1 MPHCLV
7 EGSRTLANLIEPAD
21 LVRLVHDTAAASDL
35 FKPGEV
41 KVRLSL
47 YEHFCVGGE
56 QTDFIHLIFYI
67 LAGRTDE
74 QKKHLSMLLVR
85 ALLQRLPSVEAI
97 SVDVRDIDRAAF
109 SNKRSCLDAPQ
120 P

>member
-7 EGSRTLANLIEPAD
+7 EGSRALANLIEPAE

-47 YEHFCVGGE
+47 YEHGCVGGE
-56 QTDFIHLIFYI
+56 QKDFIHLIFYV

-85 ALLQRLPSVEAI
+85 ALAQRLASVEAI
-97 SVDVRDIDRAAF
+97 SVDIRDIDRAAF
-109 SNKRSCLDAPQ
+109 SNKRSLENA
-120 P
+120 